1 MKELKE
7 VFSLFVVENETQE
20 VVSNYKLNEYP
31 TEDFIKQALMER
43 KELDCYATVNKVYE
57 LVDKEVKESD
67 DRLLNNVPAIA
78 VHLIHSESGDWSILV
93 INGIMYHEGHNID
106 PGELLY
112 LLMDK
117 GSVITE
123 FEEFTVADEIMENIT
138 SESLQDIISKK
149 Y

>member
-7 VFSLFVVENETQE
+7 VFSLYVVENETQE
-20 VVSNYKLNEYP
+20 VVSDYRLNEYP

-67 DRLLNNVPAIA
+67 DKLLNNVPAIA

-93 INGIMYHEGHNID
+93 INGTMVQGAHSID
-106 PGELLY
+106 PGDLLHM
-112 LLMDK
+112 LMNT
-117 GSVITE
+117 GSVIAE

-138 SESLQDIISKK
+138 SESLQDIINKK
-149 Y
+149 

>member
-1 MKELKE
+1 MTELKE
-7 VFSLFVVENETQE
+7 VFSLFVVENGTQE
-20 VVSNYKLNEYP
+20 VVSDYKLNEYP

-43 KELDCYATVNKVYE
+43 KGLDCYATVNKVYE

-93 INGIMYHEGHNID
+93 INGTMVQEAHSID

-138 SESLQDIISKK
+138 SESLQDIINKK
-149 Y
+149 

>member
-1 MKELKE
+1 MAELKE

-20 VVSNYKLNEYP
+20 VVSDYKLNEYP

-43 KELDCYATVNKVYE
+43 KELDCYATVNKFYE
-57 LVDKEVKESD
+57 LVNKEVRESD

-78 VHLIHSESGDWSILV
+78 VQLIHSESGDWSILV
-93 INGIMYHEGHNID
+93 INGTMVQEAHSID

-123 FEEFTVADEIMENIT
+123 FEEFTVEDEIMENIT
-138 SESLQDIISKK
+138 SETLQDIINKK
-149 Y
+149 

>member
-1 MKELKE
+1 MKE
-7 VFSLFVVENETQE
+7 VFSLYVVENETQE
-20 VVSNYKLNEYP
+20 VVSDYRLNEYP

-43 KELDCYATVNKVYE
+43 KELACYATVNKSYE
-57 LVDKEVKESD
+57 LVNKEIKESD

-93 INGIMYHEGHNID
+93 INGTMVQGAHSID

-112 LLMDK
+112 MLMDK

-138 SESLQDIISKK
+138 SESLQDIINKK
-149 Y
+149 

>member
-7 VFSLFVVENETQE
+7 VFSLYVVENETQE
-20 VVSNYKLNEYP
+20 VVSDYRLNEYP

-67 DRLLNNVPAIA
+67 DKLLNNVPAIA

-93 INGIMYHEGHNID
+93 INGVMYHEGHNID

-112 LLMDK
+112 LLMNT
-117 GSVITE
+117 GSVIVE

-138 SESLQDIISKK
+138 SESLQDIINKK
-149 Y
+149 